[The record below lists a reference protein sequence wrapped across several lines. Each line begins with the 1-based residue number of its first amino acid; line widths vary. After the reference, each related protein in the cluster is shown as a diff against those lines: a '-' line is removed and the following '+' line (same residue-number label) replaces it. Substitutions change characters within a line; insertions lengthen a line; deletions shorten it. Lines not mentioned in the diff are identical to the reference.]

1 MNTSFDDEIDLRAIL
16 LTLWKGKWWIIGATL
31 LLAVA
36 VYAYSKL
43 ALPKQYEATALV
55 IITRPSL
62 IANLDSSIQTTSQLP
77 DSKSLADLAMV
88 DDLLLAVYQAPVVAE
103 AAEVDDITLSGLRGR
118 LAASLVGTNQ
128 IRLVATDTDPQ
139 RAALLAN
146 TWAEQLTLRLNTLFG
161 TDSASVDDLQA
172 QASQARLDW
181 DSAEQSLL
189 ESLSQSQLDSLEVR
203 LQQAR
208 DSLKTILNAIDT
220 LDQLISDA
228 QIMQTRLESQGA
240 SQPLT
245 FQDALSLI
253 SLQQQAIGQL
263 QGLQFVIS
271 AEAATGMLGTDYTVA
286 DARTDLGT
294 LVTAIQAQRQEYAT
308 RAETT
313 TATVTTLATD
323 LENATYQLTQLTVQ
337 RDLSLQAYQAL
348 SSQAVEVQITL
359 SQNDQTAKIAGLALP
374 PEEPSGPRSAI
385 NGVIAGALGFLVSTA
400 LVFLLNWWKT
410 QPDAPIAPNQPAS
423 PSTPPQV
430 GRPASPE

>member
-1 MNTSFDDEIDLRAIL
+1 MNTNFDDEIDLRAIL

-208 DSLKTILNAIDT
+208 DSLKVTLNAIDT
-220 LDQLISDA
+220 LDQLISNA
-228 QIMQTRLESQGA
+228 QIMQTRLQEQNA

-245 FQDALSLI
+245 LQDALSLV
-253 SLQQQAIGQL
+253 SLHQQAVGQL
-263 QGLQFVIS
+263 QGFQFVIS
-271 AEAATGMLGTDYTVA
+271 ADTAMLGADYTVT
-286 DARTDLGT
+286 DARADLQT
-294 LVTAIQAQRQEYAT
+294 LVAALQTQRQEFVT

-313 TATVTTLATD
+313 TITVTTLATD
-323 LENATYQLTQLTVQ
+323 LENANYQLTQLTVQ

-359 SQNDQTAKIAGLALP
+359 SQNDQVAKIAGLALP